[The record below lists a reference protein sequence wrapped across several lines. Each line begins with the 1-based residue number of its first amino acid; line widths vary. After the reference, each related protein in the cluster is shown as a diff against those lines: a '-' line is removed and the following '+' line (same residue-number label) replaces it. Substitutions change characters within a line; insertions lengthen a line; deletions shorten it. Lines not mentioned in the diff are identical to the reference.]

1 MSSLS
6 ENAMARLINVMRA
19 HGAAV
24 NSPDIKIG
32 IVVSPPPTIKVKLNN
47 IVLEAK
53 DCYISEYLLV
63 GYRREAQGTIVS
75 NTQPATCHVTH
86 SHGIN
91 NPYTDD
97 VIYTDTL
104 KVGDLVSVMP
114 MAGEQLYIIL
124 DKVVK
129 L

>member
-1 MSSLS
+1 MS
-6 ENAMARLINVMRA
+6 ENAMARLLAIMRA
-19 HGAAV
+19 QGAAV

-32 IVVSPPPTIKVKLNN
+32 VIEAPPPAIRVKLND

-53 DCYISEYLLV
+53 DCYISDYLLA
-63 GYRREAQGTIVS
+63 GYRREAMGTIVS

-86 SHGIN
+86 DHAISN
-91 NPYTDD
+91 SYTDD
-97 VIYTDTL
+97 IIYTDTL
-104 KVGDLVSVMP
+104 KPGDLVSVMP
-114 MAGEQLYIIL
+114 MAGGQLYIIL